1 MKWSLWDP
9 FNGNANIA
17 LFKIIQM
24 TKHSSFIHVV
34 DFNFRQYLSWHG
46 KFNRVL
52 SQTLTHIHQNNMSE
66 MRLFLYLSSSH
77 LSFAIIKVFPLA
89 HQNVQIATQKKHT
102 TLNIFN
108 LSPLVHTHGARR
120 ECMKLSLIENS
131 IVETFGSHVITYFV
145 CIYLLFVHFIFYVWL

>member
-1 MKWSLWDP
+1 MLLISIFDSIWVDTVNSIDWIRIYALTNTYTHTSKLYERNAFISISIFISL
-9 FNGNANIA
+9 
-17 LFKIIQM
+17 IICHYKSLSISTSKCADSN
-24 TKHSSFIHVV
+24 TK
-34 DFNFRQYLSWHG
+34 
-46 KFNRVL
+46 
-52 SQTLTHIHQNNMSE
+52 
-66 MRLFLYLSSSH
+66 
-77 LSFAIIKVFPLA
+77 
-89 HQNVQIATQKKHT
+89 KKHT

>member
-1 MKWSLWDP
+1 MKWSLWNP
-9 FNGNANIA
+9 FNGNAIIA

-89 HQNVQIATQKKHT
+89 RQNVQIVTKKNTQHWTYLICLLWFTHT
-102 TLNIFN
+102 
-108 LSPLVHTHGARR
+108 ARA
-120 ECMKLSLIENS
+120 ESAWNFLSLKIA
-131 IVETFGSHVITYFV
+131 
-145 CIYLLFVHFIFYVWL
+145 LLKRLVRMW